1 MIDVNVGI
9 KLHNRFDAV
18 LTDAKTGEVKQIA
31 KAENVVTNY
40 YWDNCLTTNMYLR
53 LALGTGT
60 GTPSVND
67 TDLFTYL
74 GRWGV
79 NFNQS
84 DGVLQRTSP
93 TTWTHTWTRTA
104 TENQANGDLTE
115 VGFGRGYGGESDGW
129 LSDRIASL
137 YTHALFTDAENN
149 PIVIHKTNSDR
160 LTLMATLYLTLEQAN
175 DPSNGVYMTINH
187 RTASNSTVN
196 CDPRVPFV
204 NGDSYYLNPIYMW
217 MIRGSSL
224 ANSIYVDWNSLPT
237 FGSSYKRSYLFN
249 NSEAATSYTYD
260 YSTMTVSNKLI
271 NRALSTALNCT
282 TPSTYLIRSIDNIY
296 SFVTLPNA
304 NVYPARLLTL
314 TQTADGTNTNFNF
327 GIPILN
333 TNNAKVYINN
343 VLQSSSAY
351 TFNGNDFT
359 HPQGWGSYDTLYL
372 SKYTWFKRTGSSS
385 VAVYHIGPV
394 SLFPETGNYQ
404 DNFDQ
409 VNEYYYDFKTPYT
422 VSAVGRLLMSGYYM
436 HSTELPRL
444 FYSGDNENWTE
455 LALWGSRD
463 AYRNA
468 ANITNGSYL
477 QVNPVSARYWKVV
490 NPYIGYTSEPKY
502 ISRYLLATILFGDPK
517 PQLQFTTAPPAD
529 ATVKI
534 EAYCDYPIKN
544 ENWIIENSMTFD
556 YKITRL

>member
-18 LTDAKTGEVKQIA
+18 LTDAETGEVKQVA

-40 YWDNCLTTNMYLR
+40 FWNNCLSTASYLR

-67 TDLFTYL
+67 TNLFHYL

-79 NFNQS
+79 SWYES
-84 DGVLQRTSP
+84 DGVLQRNSP
-93 TTWTHTWTRTA
+93 TTWSHTWTRTA
-104 TENQANGDLTE
+104 TEDQANGDLTE
-115 VGFGRGYGGESDGW
+115 VGFGRSGSSGESDSWGTY
-129 LSDRIASL
+129 SITNL

-160 LTLMATLYLTLEQAN
+160 LTITATLYLTLEQTN
-175 DPSNGVYMTINH
+175 DPSNGIYMTINY
-187 RTASNSTVN
+187 RNINNITVN

-204 NGDSYYLNPIYMW
+204 SGDSYYLSPIYMW
-217 MIRGSSL
+217 MIRGGSMSTYM
-224 ANSIYVDWNSLPT
+224 YVDWNSLPT
-237 FGSSYKRSYLFN
+237 FGSSMKRSYLFN
-249 NSEAATSYTYD
+249 NSEAATTYTYD
-260 YSTMTVSNKLI
+260 YSTMTVRNKLV
-271 NRALSTALNCT
+271 NRALSTALNCI
-282 TPSTYLIRSIDNIY
+282 TPSTYLIRSIDNSY
-296 SFVTLPNA
+296 AFVTLPNA
-304 NVYPARLLTL
+304 NVYPPRLLTL
-314 TQTADGTNTNFNF
+314 TQAADGTNTNFNF

-333 TNNAKVYINN
+333 TNNVKVYINN
-343 VLQSSSAY
+343 VLQSSSTY
-351 TFNGNDFT
+351 TFNGTDFT

-372 SKYTWFKRTGSSS
+372 SKYTWFTHTSGSTGR
-385 VAVYHIGPV
+385 YNIGPV
-394 SLFPETGNYQ
+394 SLIPKNGSGNDNYQ
-404 DNFDQ
+404 Q

-422 VSAVGRLLMSGYYM
+422 VSAVGKLLMSGYYM
-436 HSTELPRL
+436 HSTELPHL
-444 FYSGDNENWTE
+444 FYSNDSENWTE
-455 LALWGSRD
+455 LPLWGSRD
-463 AYRNA
+463 TYRNA
-468 ANITNGSYL
+468 ANITDGSYL

-490 NPYIGYTSEPKY
+490 NPYLAYSDSSY
-502 ISRYLLATILFGDPK
+502 IFRYLLATILFGDPK
-517 PQLQFTTAPPAD
+517 PQLQFNTAPPAD